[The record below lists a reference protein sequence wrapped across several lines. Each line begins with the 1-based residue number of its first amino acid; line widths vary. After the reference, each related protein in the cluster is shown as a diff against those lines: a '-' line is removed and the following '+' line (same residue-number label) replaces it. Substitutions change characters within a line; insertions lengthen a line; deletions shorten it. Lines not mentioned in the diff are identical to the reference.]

1 MGKDRSDYYFNLHR
15 SLKRSKVSFTDLS
28 IDPFSVQENEF
39 ESSKDFSKW
48 SDISYEDISNGQI
61 FHIFVLK

>member
-39 ESSKDFSKW
+39 ESSKDVSKW

-61 FHIFVLK
+61 FHIFVLN